1 MKIAAGTALSLVLAC
16 AMASAQSQP
25 GTSKPAVENGSKVQ
39 IEYTLTLDHGQVR
52 DSNKGEE
59 PLTFVHGQRQIIR
72 GLEKA
77 VEGMH
82 AGEEKKVVVKAADAY
97 GEANPAAVAEVP
109 KERIPST
116 ALTVGTELLAQG
128 SSGQTRTVRVKEI
141 KEQTVVLDM
150 NHPLAGTDL
159 TFAVKVLSVEPPAKE
174 GRRGDAAVAGPATH
188 LSP

>member
-39 IEYTLTLDHGQVR
+39 IEYTLTLD
-52 DSNKGEE
+52 
-59 PLTFVHGQRQIIR
+59 HGQRQIIR